1 MMLSLNCLILGQASK
16 KGFTEDIGERY
27 TNDDNLEVEF
37 SKFKVSHLI
46 EKLIR
51 RQTIKDIN
59 QNSEHIDL
67 WKVDSTK
74 VDEEDVNL
82 EKFTESDIK
91 SKLGAGPSQGVPQ
104 GPNWNDASSIYEWIQ
119 QQFTLDRKR
128 KRVCLTCF
136 GKDFELLQRDDTITT
151 LWNAGGPGIGKSR
164 ILDEVEGLIKKK
176 AEESRNNDFTNMIV
190 INTSYGNSTTADDID
205 EKVQAQVSLAIRI
218 LFEYFRPNHN
228 YFPQDYNFVSFRS
241 YSRQH
246 HNNSNISD
254 FTLDTAFQIIY
265 YDFMQINQTTLNP
278 QLVLVLGIDEFN
290 KLHVQNKNVCKKL
303 IHAIGGSMCGSPAII
318 FFIPILAG
326 TIEGPLIDYISG
338 SMHEPL
344 PLPLRLLNDD
354 DAIRI
359 GMKMNL
365 IDDEYV
371 SLHPYF
377 RISISDIGGHCRT
390 LEYYYE
396 IFSQKFITEHVK
408 LETEEILMTEE
419 EKLKTAARNVN
430 IENIMEYDRIVN
442 KYHLELNSC
451 WLTITLAKAILEYLI
466 RLPYVWDEPINWQNF
481 EDFNAKLWA
490 LRLNLF
496 RLIGYEKIKLKTLCK
511 GAEFSLSFPDVE
523 VDLPKAKNNKLY
535 KLLHRYPVRNGY
547 IDLDLLKNDN
557 IKEYIGCVFLNAPGP
572 PWDVSWFLND
582 ESSKSEI
589 CVVQQ
594 EKLATTIKVV
604 IDQDL
609 FDKEHAKVIKAMRR
623 KIGLYY
629 S

>member
-1 MMLSLNCLILGQASK
+1 MNSK
-16 KGFTEDIGERY
+16 KIY
-27 TNDDNLEVEF
+27 N
-37 SKFKVSHLI
+37 
-46 EKLIR
+46 
-51 RQTIKDIN
+51 
-59 QNSEHIDL
+59 
-67 WKVDSTK
+67 
-74 VDEEDVNL
+74 
-82 EKFTESDIK
+82 K
-91 SKLGAGPSQGVPQ
+91 SLTYYWLL

-128 KRVCLTCF
+128 KRVCLSCF

-164 ILDEVEGLIKKK
+164 ILDEIEGLIKKK

-205 EKVQAQVSLAIRI
+205 EKVQAQ
-218 LFEYFRPNHN
+218 
-228 YFPQDYNFVSFRS
+228 DYNFVSFRS
-241 YSRQH
+241 YCRQH

-377 RISISDIGGHCRT
+377 RISISDIEGHCRT

-396 IFSQKFITEHVK
+396 IFSQQFITEHVK

-419 EKLKTAARNVN
+419 EKLKTAVRNVN
-430 IENIMEYDRIVN
+430 IENIMEYVKDRI
-442 KYHLELNSC
+442 
-451 WLTITLAKAILEYLI
+451 
-466 RLPYVWDEPINWQNF
+466 
-481 EDFNAKLWA
+481 
-490 LRLNLF
+490 
-496 RLIGYEKIKLKTLCK
+496 
-511 GAEFSLSFPDVE
+511 
-523 VDLPKAKNNKLY
+523 
-535 KLLHRYPVRNGY
+535 
-547 IDLDLLKNDN
+547 
-557 IKEYIGCVFLNAPGP
+557 
-572 PWDVSWFLND
+572 
-582 ESSKSEI
+582 
-589 CVVQQ
+589 
-594 EKLATTIKVV
+594 
-604 IDQDL
+604 
-609 FDKEHAKVIKAMRR
+609 
-623 KIGLYY
+623 
-629 S
+629 